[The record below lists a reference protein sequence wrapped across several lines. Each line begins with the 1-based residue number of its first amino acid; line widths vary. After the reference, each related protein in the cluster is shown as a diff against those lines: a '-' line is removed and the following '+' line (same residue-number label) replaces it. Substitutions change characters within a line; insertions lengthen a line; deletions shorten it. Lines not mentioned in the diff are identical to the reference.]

1 MATLGRDVRHAWLL
15 MNPPADPWGETK
27 QSIPRY
33 GRASVPVPP
42 AQRDATAELPLPYQP
57 SPDAKPVKVSWEK
70 VKNANR
76 RRLSDGWGLTATG
89 LIVVVSGWV
98 VWAAANRGTGRSIWP
113 GFVLSL
119 VAAVLIFVVSRTA
132 GYYVVERGLNRPR
145 RHARWS
151 HFFAGLFLTLAGFW
165 YLVNTEYQ
173 LSSGDWLQD
182 GWRWLTRI
190 VGLD

>member
-1 MATLGRDVRHAWLL
+1 

-27 QSIPRY
+27 DSIPRY
-33 GRASVPVPP
+33 GRATVTVQNAP
-42 AQRDATAELPLPYQP
+42 REATAELRLPYQ
-57 SPDAKPVKVSWEK
+57 SPPDPKPVTVSWEK
-70 VKNANR
+70 VKNANL
-76 RRLSDGWGLTATG
+76 RRLFDGWGFTATG

-98 VWAAANRGTGRSIWP
+98 VWAAANRDAGGSIWP
-113 GFVLSL
+113 GFLLAL
-119 VAAVLIFVVSRTA
+119 VAAALIFVVSRTA
-132 GYYVVERGLNRPR
+132 GYYVLERGLNRPR

-165 YLVNTEYQ
+165 YLMNAEYE

-182 GWRWLTRI
+182 GWRWLARI